1 MSPPCLCC
9 PTRSRRWWV
18 SIATFPRIHPSERVG
33 NGGSHDGRTTM
44 KGMRG
49 TLVAGALLAMAMA
62 VTEAGAQEP
71 FRWSGSIARGGTLEV
86 KGISG
91 NIRAELSSGNAV
103 EVTAVKRGDED
114 EFGDVEIRVVKDGA
128 DVTVCAVYGDSNG
141 GDDCEGGN
149 ARRGLFRRNRSI
161 DVSVDYVVKLPA
173 GTPLTAG
180 LVSGDVRISGVRSDV
195 SASTVSGDITI
206 ATTGLAKA
214 HAVSGDLDISMGS
227 EGWDELDFN
236 TVSGDITLR
245 LPAAVSADVEF
256 QAVSGDLTSDFEM
269 KLTGRSGRRW
279 PGQPMHATLG
289 DGGRPIT
296 LKTVS
301 GDVRLLR
308 AG

>member
-1 MSPPCLCC
+1 
-9 PTRSRRWWV
+9 
-18 SIATFPRIHPSERVG
+18 
-33 NGGSHDGRTTM
+33 M
-44 KGMRG
+44 KGIKG
-49 TLVAGALLAMAMA
+49 TLAAGALLALA
-62 VTEAGAQEP
+62 VAVADAGAQEP

-91 NIRAELSSGNAV
+91 NIRAELASGNAV
-103 EVTAVKRGDED
+103 EVTATKKGDRD
-114 EFGDVEIRVVKDGA
+114 EFDDVEVRVVKDGA
-128 DVTVCAVYGDSNG
+128 DLTICAVYGDTGG

-149 ARRGLFRRNRSI
+149 VRRGLFRRNRSI
-161 DVSVDYVVKLPA
+161 DVSVDFVVRLPA
-173 GTPLTAG
+173 GTPLKAG
-180 LVSGDVRISGVRSDV
+180 LVSGDVDIAGVRSDV

-214 HAVSGDLDISMGS
+214 NAVSGDLDVTMGAD
-227 EGWDELDFN
+227 GWDELDFN

-245 LPAAVSADVEF
+245 LPSAVNADLEF

-269 KLTGRSGRRW
+269 KLTGRIGRRW
-279 PGQPMHATLG
+279 PGQPMRATLG